1 MEGLLDRLI
10 PEMRRGVL
18 QMAILSLLGEK
29 SYGYAL
35 CRLLG
40 DKGFPTEEGTLYPIL
55 RRFEEQGLIQSSW
68 KTDGPRPRKYYQTTK
83 RGAQLLKDLESEWV
97 DIAGS
102 VQKLLAQNGRK

>member
-18 QMAILSLLGEK
+18 QMAVLSLLGEK

-35 CRLLG
+35 CRSLG

-55 RRFEEQGLIQSSW
+55 RRFEEQGLIQASW
-68 KTDGPRPRKYYQTTK
+68 KTDGPRPRKYYQTTR
-83 RGAQLLKDLESEWV
+83 RGTQLLKDLESQWIE
-97 DIAGS
+97 IAAS
-102 VQKLLAQNGRK
+102 VEKLLAANGRK

>member
-18 QMAILSLLGEK
+18 QLAILSLLAEK

-35 CRLLG
+35 CRKLG

-55 RRFEEQGLIQSSW
+55 RRFEEQGLIQAVW
-68 KTDGPRPRKYYQTTK
+68 KTDGPRPRKYYQSTK
-83 RGAQLLKDLESEWV
+83 RGAQLLKDMETQWNE
-97 DIAGS
+97 IAGS
-102 VQKLLAQNGRK
+102 VERLLAENGRK